1 MTLIQNNMKKILFV
15 LPLLLAAVS
24 CSNEKAVVVKA
35 AFTTNKDVVHVG
47 EDIVISNDSSVENGI
62 LAMCQWSYGPV
73 GNPTVEYKDELES
86 VAFDEPGTYIISL
99 TVYAEQGSGKDTYT
113 RTIIVNDENDL
124 PWAEFVCP
132 SRVKV
137 GEEVTFEDKS
147 QDEIGGIVTWEWEI
161 DGIESIYQ
169 SPVVVFSKPK
179 EGVLVTLTVTDAYGE
194 KGSMTKSLDVE
205 E

>member
-1 MTLIQNNMKKILFV
+1 MKKVFLI
-15 LPLLLAAVS
+15 LPLLWAVIS
-24 CSNEKAVVVKA
+24 CSEDKPVIVKA

-179 EGVLVTLTVTDAYGE
+179 EGVLVTLTVTDADGE